1 MTNISTNITMALADN
16 SSKIEDLEANLD
28 TFFMLIMAI
37 IISCEYLGER
47 KLAAHHSMIN
57 YLIPFPSYF

>member
-1 MTNISTNITMALADN
+1 MALADN

-37 IISCEYLGER
+37 IISCEYLGE
-47 KLAAHHSMIN
+47 
-57 YLIPFPSYF
+57 

>member
-1 MTNISTNITMALADN
+1 MALADN

-37 IISCEYLGER
+37 IISCEYLGGK
-47 KLAAHHSMIN
+47 KLAAHHFMIN
-57 YLIPFPSYF
+57 CVLNV

>member
-1 MTNISTNITMALADN
+1 MALADN

-57 YLIPFPSYF
+57 YLYRTITFFIAYCIS